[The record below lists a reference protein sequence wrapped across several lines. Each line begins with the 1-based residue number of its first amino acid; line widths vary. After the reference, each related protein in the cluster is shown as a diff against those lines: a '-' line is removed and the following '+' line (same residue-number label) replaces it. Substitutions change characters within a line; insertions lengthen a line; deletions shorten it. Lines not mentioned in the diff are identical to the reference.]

1 MNARTWRLI
10 GRAAVP
16 AFAVGGLM
24 SPVSATTPS
33 LFGAPYNR
41 IVVDCSEVSP
51 AIADSICKVVADELR
66 SHSKVP
72 VVIGKTANAADIVV
86 NLRAQSA
93 QHTAQNLDLAIWLS
107 RPVGRNG
114 EPVVKPVKSASL
126 PLTKDGKLANARP
139 AVRQALQQVFRWGPR
154 FARVPSPPRAQ

>member
-1 MNARTWRLI
+1 
-10 GRAAVP
+10 
-16 AFAVGGLM
+16 
-24 SPVSATTPS
+24 
-33 LFGAPYNR
+33 
-41 IVVDCSEVSP
+41 
-51 AIADSICKVVADELR
+51 
-66 SHSKVP
+66 VP

-154 FARVPSPPRAQ
+154 FVRVPSPPRAQ

>member
-16 AFAVGGLM
+16 ALAAGGLM
-24 SPVSATTPS
+24 STASATTPS
-33 LFGAPYNR
+33 LFAAPYTR

-51 AIADSICKVVADELR
+51 AIADSICKVVAAELR
-66 SHSKVP
+66 SRSKVP
-72 VVIGKTANAADIVV
+72 VVVGGTAEAADIVV
-86 NLRAQSA
+86 NLRVQSA
-93 QHTAQNLDLAIWLS
+93 QRTADNLNLAIWLS
-107 RPVGRNG
+107 RPVGRTG
-114 EPVVKPVKSASL
+114 EPVVKPAKHASL
-126 PLTKDGKLANARP
+126 PLTNDGRLANPEP